1 MTAPI
6 KNTFAEGTPKKATA
20 WRESMGN
27 LPGRQEVA
35 VGLCVL
41 MMVMPDESQTEL
53 FHFKDAHTSSS
64 GSPEVTLPRVGAQ
77 VNLQF
82 FPAVSGWSKICYF
95 LELILLGPSSKQ
107 FQPALAQ
114 GQPCK
119 HNEMISASR
128 ALGVLGGHPLCVSL
142 CILA

>member
-1 MTAPI
+1 MTEPI

-41 MMVMPDESQTEL
+41 MMIMPDESQTEL

-77 VNLQF
+77 VNCTRELAVLSSSEWVEQNLLLPRTDLAGTF
-82 FPAVSGWSKICYF
+82 FQAISTCFGSR
-95 LELILLGPSSKQ
+95 SAMQ
-107 FQPALAQ
+107 AQ
-114 GQPCK
+114 
-119 HNEMISASR
+119 
-128 ALGVLGGHPLCVSL
+128 
-142 CILA
+142 